1 MHRGRKIFLVAF
13 GTKDL
18 KKSAKRLR
26 LQAQNS
32 KFYDDIK
39 IFDNEFFDKD
49 MNFMVEK
56 LIKDKKVR
64 GYGYWIWKPY
74 FILRVLE
81 EIEYGDIINYM
92 DIGCHII
99 KKNSRRFHEY
109 INLISNEKKW
119 LLPFQYKIIDS
130 NLSKNFNYPNR
141 EEYKF
146 TKSDLLNYFGFLSD
160 KSMLETPQY
169 WAGNFFIKKTDD
181 SIKFIKEWLNIFY
194 ERFDLVDDT
203 TSKIKNHKDFIENRH
218 DQSVFSILCKKNNL
232 DSLSAYEC
240 DWAILNHKRT
250 WDHNI
255 DSPILAKR
263 DLDYG
268 ILKRFLNRQ
277 KKTFKRIKRK
287 LFGEIKKIN

>member
-1 MHRGRKIFLVAF
+1 MHKKQKIFLVAF

-18 KKSAKRLR
+18 KKSIKRLR

-39 IFDNEFFDKD
+39 IFDNKSFDKN
-49 MNFMVEK
+49 MNFTVEK
-56 LIKDKKVR
+56 LIKDKKKR

-74 FILRVLE
+74 FILKVLE

-99 KKNSRRFHEY
+99 EKNSTRFYEY
-109 INLISNEKKW
+109 IDLISDKKKW
-119 LLPFQYKIIDS
+119 LLPFQYKIKDT
-130 NLSKNFNYPNR
+130 NLNKNFYYPNR

-146 TKSDLLNYFGFLSD
+146 TKSDLLNYFGFLND
-160 KSMLETPQY
+160 KLILETPQY

-232 DSLSAYEC
+232 ESLSAYEC
-240 DWAILNHKRT
+240 DWAILDHKIT

-268 ILKRFLNRQ
+268 ILKRFLNGQ

-287 LFGEIKKIN
+287 LFGE